1 MLKIMLVFEKYATLL
16 VEERLQ
22 LGDKM
27 IHDYAFCSN
36 SLLSARFTGNY
47 EHLGSFHV
55 FSAIRELNFVEVQ
68 NTKIMFFFFMENLL
82 DLRSTDKL
90 FLEMSFNPLPRPP
103 PLWKKWLL
111 PLNEIY
117 KGKEITVYMSIPYIT
132 YPKVSTYT
140 AHFQGFTKSNCKIIK

>member
-16 VEERLQ
+16 VKEGLQ

-68 NTKIMFFFFMENLL
+68 NTKIMFFLHGK
-82 DLRSTDKL
+82 SA
-90 FLEMSFNPLPRPP
+90 RPS
-103 PLWKKWLL
+103 L
-111 PLNEIY
+111 
-117 KGKEITVYMSIPYIT
+117 
-132 YPKVSTYT
+132 
-140 AHFQGFTKSNCKIIK
+140 H

>member
-16 VEERLQ
+16 VEEGLQ

-47 EHLGSFHV
+47 EHLGTFHV

-68 NTKIMFFFFMENLL
+68 KITIMFFFYMENLP
-82 DLRSTDKL
+82 DLRSTNKL

-103 PLWKKWLL
+103 P
-111 PLNEIY
+111 PL
-117 KGKEITVYMSIPYIT
+117 
-132 YPKVSTYT
+132 
-140 AHFQGFTKSNCKIIK
+140 F